1 MTAMTAWEKN
11 RFSWPDELLDLTTR
25 IPARPGIT
33 VQQLSVAAAGP
44 GTSVATFSGIGR
56 PPELIAQMER
66 SLRDERH
73 DIRIPGIR
81 EQLVGK
87 ELQGSFQAT
96 LTIRNAGRPEPATK
110 ARVQP

>member
-1 MTAMTAWEKN
+1 G
-11 RFSWPDELLDLTTR
+11 R

-44 GTSVATFSGIGR
+44 GTSVATFSGIGK

-96 LTIRNAGRPEPATK
+96 LTIRNASRPESVAQPK
-110 ARVQP
+110 AKVQP